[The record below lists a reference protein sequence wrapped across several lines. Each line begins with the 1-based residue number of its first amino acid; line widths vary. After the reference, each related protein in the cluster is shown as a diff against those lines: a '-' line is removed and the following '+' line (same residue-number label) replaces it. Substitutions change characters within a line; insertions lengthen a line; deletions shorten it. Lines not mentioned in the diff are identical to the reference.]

1 MVPLELLFKIKNK
14 IINGKEDNAGT
25 SSTTKTQTT
34 WNMDKTVKYT
44 GLAVVYTY
52 TDAYVQVA
60 TKTGTLINKHFK
72 EWKTLHSINIVNGII
87 DIIILVVVV
96 FIIVK
101 IVKTVNR
108 KYKKKK

>member
-1 MVPLELLFKIKNK
+1 
-14 IINGKEDNAGT
+14 
-25 SSTTKTQTT
+25 
-34 WNMDKTVKYT
+34 MDKTVKYT
-44 GLAVVYTY
+44 GLAIVYTY

-60 TKTGTLINKHFK
+60 TKTKTGTFNNTHFK

-101 IVKTVNR
+101 IVKTVSR
-108 KYKKKK
+108 KLKKKK